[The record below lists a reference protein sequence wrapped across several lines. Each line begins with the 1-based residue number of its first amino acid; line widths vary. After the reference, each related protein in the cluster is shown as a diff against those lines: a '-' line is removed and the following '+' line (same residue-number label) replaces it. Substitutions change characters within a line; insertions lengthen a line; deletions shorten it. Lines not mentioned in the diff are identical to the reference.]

1 MKQHNSAY
9 FRRNMARLLED
20 VDQTNEPLLVTTNKS
35 EEVQQR
41 VVIIPQEQYIMMINK
56 INEGKQWVD

>member
-35 EEVQQR
+35 EDVQQR
-41 VVIIPQEQYIMMINK
+41 VVIIPQDQYIMMINK
-56 INEGKQWVD
+56 INEAK

>member
-20 VDQTNEPLLVTTNKS
+20 VVQTNEPLLVTTNKS
-35 EEVQQR
+35 EDVQQR
-41 VVIIPQEQYIMMINK
+41 VVIITQDQYIMMINQ
-56 INEGKQWVD
+56 INEGKQ

>member
-35 EEVQQR
+35 EDVQQR
-41 VVIIPQEQYIMMINK
+41 VVIIPQDQYIMMINQ
-56 INEGKQWVD
+56 INRGK

>member
-20 VDQTNEPLLVTTNKS
+20 VVQTNEPLLVTTNKS
-35 EEVQQR
+35 EDVQQR
-41 VVIIPQEQYIMMINK
+41 VVIIPQDQYIMMINK
-56 INEGKQWVD
+56 INEAK

>member
-9 FRRNMARLLED
+9 FRRNMARLLGD
-20 VDQTNEPLLVTTNKS
+20 VDQTSEPLLVTTNKS
-35 EEVQQR
+35 EDVQQR

-56 INEGKQWVD
+56 INKDK